1 MTTIDRTGEIPAA
14 VAGTGD
20 SQRVTADTMVETPA
34 RLEPASAAADHRSG
48 FALLGLGLGVL
59 GAAVQLVPSGH
70 VRLFMLLAF
79 LLLGPGAAVMSAA
92 RVPDRLTAWALA
104 VTGSMTVATGVAVT
118 TLWMHVWNPDVTV
131 ASVAAAVTLVS
142 AGRLITLWRAGGRA
156 GNPFALPLRDRPP
169 RAPGRR
175 ARIRGI
181 LPMASVAG
189 AVLLWA
195 YALKNLRPAGVGLYG
210 LTAALGWPFLV
221 AVVLLG
227 TGLAAEILGRA
238 RPVVLGVSL
247 LAVPLMMQATVPLL
261 DGTIEYAWTY
271 KHVGVV
277 DLVLNNGHLLNSNDI
292 YQQWPGFFAVLAMMS
307 HVAGVGALSFAA
319 WSSLTFALINML
331 VVAAL
336 LRAFG
341 AGRRVVVLGVLLSQI
356 AMWVDIGYFS
366 PQAFVYPLML
376 SFWLIVVRWL
386 LVVPPA
392 PTGTPRVVRVRT
404 WLLRGLPE
412 QPVRSRREQAWAG
425 AGAVAL
431 FAAITVSHQLTP
443 FVMLLPLAVLVVL
456 GVVRPRVWL
465 PLTLIAVLAAFVGP
479 RLGGVA
485 SQYHLFDFDL
495 VANAAGN
502 ADTWRTP
509 EQEFSALVARTL
521 AIGVWLAALAG
532 VWLRIRRPGRVL
544 VPAVLGFVPIVTL
557 AGGNY
562 GGEAIYR
569 VFAFSLPFAALLI
582 ADLWAG
588 PRYPAR
594 LLVGR
599 IRRRLVVGA
608 SGLVL
613 AAIMLAALQG
623 LQGQLV
629 VHQVSRTDIAAAEYL
644 YAHAEPDSSIV
655 LAAPNFPTKLTADY
669 DQFNTKLTAVDV
681 SLIGDPHFDGNLNA
695 SRVTDIE
702 AYVRALG
709 TRTSYLVVSDAME
722 NYTEYFGLSPA
733 GSMTSLGTGLRNS
746 GDWTVFYAAPG
757 ITVFRLTPV
766 S

>member
-1 MTTIDRTGEIPAA
+1 MT
-14 VAGTGD
+14 AG
-20 SQRVTADTMVETPA
+20 DTMVADPAAPALEETT
-34 RLEPASAAADHRSG
+34 ADHRSG
-48 FALLGLGLGVL
+48 FGLLGLGLGVL

-70 VRLFMLLAF
+70 VRLVMLLAF
-79 LLLGPGAAVMSAA
+79 LLLGPGAAVMSAI
-92 RVPDRLTAWALA
+92 RVADRLTAWALA
-104 VTGSMTVATGVAVT
+104 VAGSMAVATGVAVT
-118 TLWMHVWNPDVTV
+118 TLWTHAWNPDVTV
-131 ASVAAAVTLVS
+131 ASMAGAVTLVS
-142 AGRLITLWRAGGRA
+142 AGRLTTLWRAGGRA
-156 GNPFALPLRDRPP
+156 GNPFAPPLRDGPP
-169 RAPGRR
+169 PVPGRR
-175 ARIRGI
+175 ARILGI

-195 YALKNLRPAGVGLYG
+195 YALIGLKPAGVGLYG
-210 LTAALGWPFLV
+210 LSAALGWPFLA

-227 TGLAAEILGRA
+227 AGLAAELLGRA
-238 RPVVLGVSL
+238 RPLVLGISL

-277 DLVLNNGHLLNSNDI
+277 DLIRDNGHLLNSNDI

-319 WSSLTFALINML
+319 WASLTFALIDML

-336 LRAFG
+336 LRSFSAD
-341 AGRRVVVLGVLLSQI
+341 RRVVALGVLLSQV

-376 SFWLIVVRWL
+376 GFWLIVVRWL

-392 PTGTPRVVRVRT
+392 PAGTGRVARVRT
-404 WLLRGLPE
+404 WLLRGLPA
-412 QPVRSRREQAWAG
+412 QPARSPRERAG
-425 AGAVAL
+425 ASAGAVVL

-456 GVVRPRVWL
+456 GLVRPRLWL
-465 PLTLIAVLAAFVGP
+465 PLALIAVLAAFVGP

-509 EQEFSALVARTL
+509 EQEFSAVVARTL

-588 PRYPAR
+588 PRFRAR
-594 LLVGR
+594 LLGGR

-608 SGLVL
+608 SGVVL
-613 AAIMLAALQG
+613 AAVMLAALQG

-655 LAAPNFPTKLTADY
+655 LAAPNFPTKLTGDY
-669 DQFNTKLTAVDV
+669 DRFNTRLTAVDV
-681 SLIGDPHFDGNLNA
+681 SLIGDPSFDGNLNA
-695 SRVTDIE
+695 SRITDIE
-702 AYVRALG
+702 AYIRALG
-709 TRTSYLVVSDAME
+709 TRTSYLVVGDAME
-722 NYTEYFGLSPA
+722 KYTEYFGLSPA
-733 GSMTSLGTGLRNS
+733 GSMTSLATGLRNS
-746 GDWTVFYAAPG
+746 PDWTVYYTAPG
-757 ITVFRLTPV
+757 ITVFRLTPAA
-766 S
+766 